1 MNPKTYL
8 YIKMLASI
16 GILLAVYLLVE
27 QVFHPAFQ
35 PCNISS
41 SVNCTA
47 IISGIVSKT
56 LGIPT
61 PLYGLMGYVVILLA
75 SIFRWKKI
83 LLATATFGLVFL
95 LRIAYIELALLH
107 VICPVCIGC
116 QSIMIIVFALAL
128 IVNKKTNK

>member
-1 MNPKTYL
+1 MNLKIYL
-8 YIKMLASI
+8 YIKALTSV

-27 QVFHPAFQ
+27 QIFHPAFQ
-35 PCNISS
+35 PCNVNS

-56 LGIPT
+56 LGLPT
-61 PLYGLMGYVVILLA
+61 PFYGLMGYIVILLSA
-75 SIFRWKKI
+75 IFHRKKI

-95 LRIAYIELALLH
+95 LRIGYIELAILH

-116 QSIMIIVFALAL
+116 QLIMIIVFTLAL
-128 IVNKKTNK
+128 VLSKKTNK